1 LELLSC
7 GPAKEALVI
16 EIGYTLSS
24 EEFGPNDL
32 VGQAA
37 TAEEAGFSFAVISD
51 HFHPWIDRQGHSPF
65 VWSVLGGVA
74 QVTDRLRLGTGVTC
88 PIMRIH
94 PAIVAQAAATAACMM
109 PGRFFLGVGSGEALN
124 EHIVGRYWPPADVR
138 LEMLEE
144 AVSVLRLLW
153 GGESKSHRG
162 EHFTVENAR
171 IYDLPD
177 QPPPILMAASGE
189 RSATLAARIAD
200 GFIGT
205 SPDREVLATF
215 QQEGGSRKPRY
226 GQVTVCWAED
236 KEQARKTAAEW
247 WPNKAI
253 QGELGQELPLP
264 RHFEQAAQMVSD
276 AEVEAAMPAGPDPE
290 EYLDAVR
297 TYADSGYDH
306 VYFHQVGPDQE
317 GFIRFF
323 EREVLPKIG

>member
-1 LELLSC
+1 
-7 GPAKEALVI
+7 
-16 EIGYTLSS
+16 
-24 EEFGPNDL
+24 
-32 VGQAA
+32 
-37 TAEEAGFSFAVISD
+37 
-51 HFHPWIDRQGHSPF
+51 
-65 VWSVLGGVA
+65 
-74 QVTDRLRLGTGVTC
+74 
-88 PIMRIH
+88 
-94 PAIVAQAAATAACMM
+94 
-109 PGRFFLGVGSGEALN
+109 
-124 EHIVGRYWPPADVR
+124 
-138 LEMLEE
+138 
-144 AVSVLRLLW
+144 
-153 GGESKSHRG
+153 
-162 EHFTVENAR
+162 
-171 IYDLPD
+171 
-177 QPPPILMAASGE
+177 MAASGE

>member
-1 LELLSC
+1 ML
-7 GPAKEALVI
+7 

-32 VGQAA
+32 VGLAA
-37 TAEEAGFSFAVISD
+37 GAEEAGFTFALISD
-51 HFHPWIDRQGHSPF
+51 HFHPWIQRQGHSPF
-65 VWSVLGGVA
+65 VWGVIGGVA
-74 QVTDRLRLGTGVTC
+74 QATKDLRLGTGVTC

-124 EHIVGRYWPPADVR
+124 EHIVGRHWPPADVR

-153 GGESKSHRG
+153 EGGLTSHRG
-162 EHFTVENAR
+162 THFTVENAR
-171 IYDLPD
+171 IYDVPEET
-177 QPPPILMAASGE
+177 PPIMMAGAGE
-189 RSATLAARIAD
+189 RSAALAARIAD
-200 GFIGT
+200 GYIGT
-205 SPDREVLATF
+205 SPDAEVLEAF
-215 QQEGGSRKPRY
+215 EKEGGADKPRY
-226 GQVTVCWAED
+226 GQLTVCWAED

-264 RHFEQAAQMVSD
+264 RHFEQAAGMVEEQ
-276 AEVEAAMPAGPDPE
+276 EVDEAMPTGPDPE
-290 EYLDAVR
+290 EYLEAVLA
-297 TYADSGYDH
+297 YAAAGYDH
-306 VYFHQVGPDQE
+306 VYFHQVGPKQE
-317 GFIRFF
+317 GFIRFC